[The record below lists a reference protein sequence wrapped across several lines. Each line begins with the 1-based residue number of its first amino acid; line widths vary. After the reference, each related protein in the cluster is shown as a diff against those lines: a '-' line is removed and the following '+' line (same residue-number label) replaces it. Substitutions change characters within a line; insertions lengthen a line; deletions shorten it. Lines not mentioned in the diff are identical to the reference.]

1 MAEASRATTIGGLH
15 RAGGVDISWHVNYSE
30 PEHNNPK
37 VQTQILSGVSGT
49 VPAGECVAI
58 LGPSGAG
65 KTSLLNVLSG
75 KVDKFQGHVS
85 LGGVAIKGKQR
96 QERISFVEQHDFFL
110 GLLTVE
116 EHLDFH
122 ARLRLHALPQA
133 KRKEQVLQ
141 VLTSLGLADLVGRQI
156 MVISGGE
163 KKRLSIAE
171 ELLNDP
177 QVMILDE
184 PTSQLD
190 SHMAATVIDI
200 LQSLAREKLKSIVF
214 TIHQP
219 SSALFQSFSR
229 VLFLAKGRIAYDGV
243 PKDLASFLS
252 SIGQPVPTGYSIA
265 EFMLDRISQAEADVL
280 TICDAQAARGLTIV
294 GKTSAAPVNG
304 VNGAY
309 HAEDAAE
316 GTNSWTKTWAPWWVE
331 YAAICKRTFLQRKRQ
346 RMQTRFNMMASG
358 IISLVAGLIFFGV
371 DDSQA
376 SVRNRTGCIFFL
388 FVHPVFS
395 AIFETTMPLVMDAGT
410 LLREYKNKR
419 LYRVTTYYLARTTGE
434 LPVQMSFPF
443 IYSIIIYWMVFWR
456 DGDGL
461 QFLLVLV
468 TVQLACF
475 CGQSYGY
482 MLSTFSVDFEIS
494 MTISIVIL
502 VCIFL
507 FSGMMLDITTLP
519 DFVQAISHVSLFKHC
534 FTAGMI
540 AVWKG
545 KDLVCED
552 GEECLYQDG
561 EAVLRTYNVTED
573 IDGHLMW
580 ALLSLAIL
588 SVASRLI
595 GFVRLYSRYVLDD
608 DLWSLC
614 SSQGQATRDS
624 PEIELAPHT
633 GA

>member
-1 MAEASRATTIGGLH
+1 MASCTDEKRGSLDGGLH

-30 PEHNNPK
+30 PEHSNPK
-37 VQTQILSGVSGT
+37 VQTQILSGVSGS
-49 VPAGECVAI
+49 VPAGECLAI

-85 LGGVAIKGKQR
+85 LGGVAIKGKRR

-110 GLLTVE
+110 GLLTIE
-116 EHLDFH
+116 EHMDFH
-122 ARLRLHALPQA
+122 ARLRLHALPQG
-133 KRKEQVLQ
+133 KRKEQVTK
-141 VLTSLGLADLVGRQI
+141 VLSSLGLADLTGRQI
-156 MVISGGE
+156 MIISGGE

-190 SHMAATVIDI
+190 SHMASNVIDI
-200 LQSLAREKLKSIVF
+200 LQNLARQKHKSIVF

-229 VLFLAKGRIAYDGV
+229 VLFLAKGWIAYDGV
-243 PKDLASFLS
+243 PKDLASFLGS
-252 SIGQPVPTGYSIA
+252 VGQPVPTGYSIA

-280 TICDAQAARGLTIV
+280 TICDAQAARHATIAS
-294 GKTSAAPVNG
+294 KAVNG
-304 VNGAY
+304 VNGAS
-309 HAEDAAE
+309 HLEDAAE
-316 GTNSWTKTWAPWWVE
+316 GTNTWMKQWAPWWVE
-331 YAAICKRTFLQRKRQ
+331 YAAICKRTFIQRKRQ
-346 RMQTRFNMMASG
+346 RMQTKFNIASSL
-358 IISLVAGLIFFGV
+358 IISMIAGIIFFGV

-395 AIFETTMPLVMDAGT
+395 AIFETSMPLVMDAGT

-419 LYRVTTYYLARTTGE
+419 LYRVSIYYLARTTGE

-443 IYSIIIYWMVFWR
+443 IYGTIIYWMVFWR
-456 DGDGL
+456 EGSGL
-461 QFLLVLV
+461 QYLLVLL

-475 CGQSYGY
+475 TGQSYGY

-519 DFVQAISHVSLFKHC
+519 DFVQAISNVSLFKHC

-540 AVWKG
+540 AAWKNQDLTC
-545 KDLVCED
+545 KDN
-552 GEECLYQDG
+552 EECLYQDG
-561 EAVLRTYNVTED
+561 DAVLRNYKIDDED
-573 IDGHLMW
+573 MMW
-580 ALLSLAIL
+580 ALVSLAIL
-588 SVASRLI
+588 SIAARLI
-595 GFVRLYSRYVLDD
+595 GFLRLYSRYVLDD
-608 DLWSLC
+608 DLRSLC
-614 SSQGQATRDS
+614 SSRGNASTD
-624 PEIELAPHT
+624 PTELDVAPHT